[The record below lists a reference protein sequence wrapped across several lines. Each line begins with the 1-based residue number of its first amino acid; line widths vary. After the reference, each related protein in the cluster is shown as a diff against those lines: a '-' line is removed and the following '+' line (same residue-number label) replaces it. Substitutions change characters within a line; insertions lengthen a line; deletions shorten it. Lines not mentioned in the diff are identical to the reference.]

1 MAKVKK
7 SQRLVLVLDM
17 AQRKEESAR
26 DALSKA
32 KMYFDQQ
39 QGQLNMLSEYR
50 GQYLSDLKAS
60 MSGPTTVSALQ
71 RSQGFIDQLNSA
83 IEQQDLVVKHAQVQ
97 FDGARDQWLQCR
109 EKAKGLAD
117 LIDRLKLEEAA
128 QAEKQ
133 EAKRLEDDLQGRRAF
148 R

>member
-1 MAKVKK
+1 
-7 SQRLVLVLDM
+7 
-17 AQRKEESAR
+17 
-26 DALSKA
+26 
-32 KMYFDQQ
+32 
-39 QGQLNMLSEYR
+39 MLSEYR